1 MQRTIILLSLLL
13 AIVIGHGNLALA
25 QADSFLAD
33 GQARAAAGDIKGA
46 LTLYEQATR
55 DDPTSNEAFARLGGM
70 QLMDQRYSD
79 AIRSFQEAISLGD
92 PGPRSFIGMGMSY
105 LHIGRLAL
113 ARAAFVEARQR
124 GAENTAEI
132 DNLIAWIDARQT
144 DGTTP
149 HP

>member
-1 MQRTIILLSLLL
+1 
-13 AIVIGHGNLALA
+13 
-25 QADSFLAD
+25 
-33 GQARAAAGDIKGA
+33 
-46 LTLYEQATR
+46 
-55 DDPTSNEAFARLGGM
+55 
-70 QLMDQRYSD
+70 MDQRYSD